1 LSTPSSVATPT
12 ATGNDVYGVNVVT
25 IGDRTGSIRSCPA
38 LRKVS
43 AVAGPNANRS
53 HAAAPAVPP
62 DRVAACAAAPA
73 GALPVPAPSCG
84 SAPRTGV
91 GARAVAA
98 TAPAPVADP
107 PASPDLTVNKVIA
120 GAGAAATSAV
130 VGSFFG
136 AAGTVLGAAL
146 GSVVS
151 MIATTIYQHS
161 LDRTRDTVKA
171 RIKLPGGR
179 TVDVAGKVEV
189 PAPRVAA
196 ADETG
201 RARVYVTPTGLTDQP
216 TAVLSAV
223 SPASP
228 PRPRRRWVVRTAL
241 TVGVFLIGLLAVTG
255 VELLKGS
262 TLARG
267 ETGTSVGRVVDP
279 QPVSADTTESTE
291 TAESTATTE
300 TSTTEPTDEAT
311 EPTATDESN
320 SDAERGAD
328 ATTDAPQ
335 RGSSSDEGDHDA
347 TSPVT
352 PTPTRAPSGG

>member
-1 LSTPSSVATPT
+1 MPQPPLSRPIAPLPPQRRPPAPYSSPP
-12 ATGNDVYGVNVVT
+12 
-25 IGDRTGSIRSCPA
+25 RP
-38 LRKVS
+38 
-43 AVAGPNANRS
+43 AGP
-53 HAAAPAVPP
+53 PP
-62 DRVAACAAAPA
+62 RTAA
-73 GALPVPAPSCG
+73 GA
-84 SAPRTGV
+84 RT
-91 GARAVAA
+91 AAA
-98 TAPAPVADP
+98 TASATVADP
-107 PASPDLTVNKVIA
+107 PAPPDLTVNKVIA

-130 VGSFFG
+130 AGSFFG

-179 TVDVAGKVEV
+179 TVDVAGGKVEV

-196 ADETG
+196 AGQTG

-279 QPVSADTTESTE
+279 RPVSTDTTESSE
-291 TAESTATTE
+291 TAEPTETTE
-300 TSTTEPTDEAT
+300 TSTSESTESA
-311 EPTATDESN
+311 EPTASEESD
-320 SDAERGAD
+320 SDAERGVT

-335 RGSSSDEGDHDA
+335 RGSSSDEGGRDA

-352 PTPTRAPSGG
+352 PAPTRAPSGG

>member
-1 LSTPSSVATPT
+1 
-12 ATGNDVYGVNVVT
+12 
-25 IGDRTGSIRSCPA
+25 
-38 LRKVS
+38 
-43 AVAGPNANRS
+43 
-53 HAAAPAVPP
+53 
-62 DRVAACAAAPA
+62 
-73 GALPVPAPSCG
+73 
-84 SAPRTGV
+84 
-91 GARAVAA
+91 
-98 TAPAPVADP
+98 
-107 PASPDLTVNKVIA
+107 
-120 GAGAAATSAV
+120 
-130 VGSFFG
+130 
-136 AAGTVLGAAL
+136 
-146 GSVVS
+146 

-196 ADETG
+196 AGETG
-201 RARVYVTPTGLTDQP
+201 RARVYVMPTGSADQP

-228 PRPRRRWVVRTAL
+228 ARPRRRWLVRTAL

-279 QPVSADTTESTE
+279 RPVSADTTKSSETAEPTETTETSTSESTE
-291 TAESTATTE
+291 TAE
-300 TSTTEPTDEAT
+300 
-311 EPTATDESN
+311 PTASEESN

-328 ATTDAPQ
+328 ATTGAPEN
-335 RGSSSDEGDHDA
+335 SPSSDAGNLDA

-352 PTPTRAPSGG
+352 PAPTRAPSGG

>member
-1 LSTPSSVATPT
+1 MPQPPPSRPIAPLPPQ
-12 ATGNDVYGVNVVT
+12 
-25 IGDRTGSIRSCPA
+25 RRPPA
-38 LRKVS
+38 PYSSPPRP
-43 AVAGPNANRS
+43 AGP
-53 HAAAPAVPP
+53 PP
-62 DRVAACAAAPA
+62 RTAA
-73 GALPVPAPSCG
+73 GA
-84 SAPRTGV
+84 RT
-91 GARAVAA
+91 AAA
-98 TAPAPVADP
+98 TAASAPVADK
-107 PASPDLTVNKVIA
+107 PAPPDLTINKVIA

-130 VGSFFG
+130 LGSFFG

-179 TVDVAGKVEV
+179 TVDVAGGKVEV

-196 ADETG
+196 AGETG

-228 PRPRRRWVVRTAL
+228 ARPPRRWVVPAAL

-262 TLARG
+262 TLSRG

-279 QPVSADTTESTE
+279 RPVSADTTESSETAEPTETMETSTSESTE
-291 TAESTATTE
+291 TA
-300 TSTTEPTDEAT
+300 

-335 RGSSSDEGDHDA
+335 SSSSGDEGDQDA

>member
-1 LSTPSSVATPT
+1 MPQPTPSRPIAPLPPQ
-12 ATGNDVYGVNVVT
+12 
-25 IGDRTGSIRSCPA
+25 RRPA
-38 LRKVS
+38 APYSYPPRP
-43 AVAGPNANRS
+43 AGP
-53 HAAAPAVPP
+53 P
-62 DRVAACAAAPA
+62 
-73 GALPVPAPSCG
+73 
-84 SAPRTGV
+84 PRTAA
-91 GARAVAA
+91 GARAAAA
-98 TAPAPVADP
+98 TASATVADP
-107 PASPDLTVNKVIA
+107 PAPPDLTVNKVIA

-130 VGSFFG
+130 AGSFFG

-196 ADETG
+196 AGETG

-279 QPVSADTTESTE
+279 RPVSADTTESPE
-291 TAESTATTE
+291 TAES
-300 TSTTEPTDEAT
+300 TEPTDEAT
-311 EPTATDESN
+311 EPTATDDSN
-320 SDAERGAD
+320 SDAQRGAN

-335 RGSSSDEGDHDA
+335 SGSSNDEGDHDA

>member
-1 LSTPSSVATPT
+1 MPQPPPSRPIAPLPPQ
-12 ATGNDVYGVNVVT
+12 
-25 IGDRTGSIRSCPA
+25 RRPPA
-38 LRKVS
+38 LYPYPPRP
-43 AVAGPNANRS
+43 AGPPPRIGAGART
-53 HAAAPAVPP
+53 AAGTASA
-62 DRVAACAAAPA
+62 RVAD
-73 GALPVPAPSCG
+73 
-84 SAPRTGV
+84 
-91 GARAVAA
+91 
-98 TAPAPVADP
+98 APAPP
-107 PASPDLTVNKVIA
+107 ELTVNKVIA

-130 VGSFFG
+130 FGSFFG

-151 MIATTIYQHS
+151 MIATTIYQRS

-196 ADETG
+196 AGETG
-201 RARVYVTPTGLTDQP
+201 RARVYVTPTGSADQP
-216 TAVLSAV
+216 TAVLAAV

-228 PRPRRRWVVRTAL
+228 ARPRRRWLVRTAL

-279 QPVSADTTESTE
+279 RPVSADTTKSSETAEPTETTETSTSESTE
-291 TAESTATTE
+291 TAE
-300 TSTTEPTDEAT
+300 
-311 EPTATDESN
+311 PTASEESN

-328 ATTDAPQ
+328 ATTGAPEN
-335 RGSSSDEGDHDA
+335 SPSSDAGNLDA

-352 PTPTRAPSGG
+352 PAPTRAPSGG

>member
-1 LSTPSSVATPT
+1 MPQPPLSRPIASP
-12 ATGNDVYGVNVVT
+12 
-25 IGDRTGSIRSCPA
+25 PA
-38 LRKVS
+38 QPRPP
-43 AVAGPNANRS
+43 APYPYPPRPAGP
-53 HAAAPAVPP
+53 P
-62 DRVAACAAAPA
+62 
-73 GALPVPAPSCG
+73 
-84 SAPRTGV
+84 PRTGV
-91 GARAVAA
+91 GARAAGA

-107 PASPDLTVNKVIA
+107 PASPDLTFNKVIA

-151 MIATTIYQHS
+151 MIATAIYQHS

-179 TVDVAGKVEV
+179 TVDVAGTVEV
-189 PAPRVAA
+189 PAPRVATTG
-196 ADETG
+196 ETG

-228 PRPRRRWVVRTAL
+228 ARPPRRWVVRTAL

-279 QPVSADTTESTE
+279 RPVSTDTTESSETAEPTETTATSTSESTE
-291 TAESTATTE
+291 TAQ
-300 TSTTEPTDEAT
+300 
-311 EPTATDESN
+311 PTASEESN

-328 ATTDAPQ
+328 ATTGAPEN
-335 RGSSSDEGDHDA
+335 SPSSDAGNLDA

-352 PTPTRAPSGG
+352 PAPIRAPSGG

>member
-1 LSTPSSVATPT
+1 MPQPPPSPSRL
-12 ATGNDVYGVNVVT
+12 
-25 IGDRTGSIRSCPA
+25 I
-38 LRKVS
+38 
-43 AVAGPNANRS
+43 
-53 HAAAPAVPP
+53 APLPP
-62 DRVAACAAAPA
+62 QRRP
-73 GALPVPAPSCG
+73 PAPYPPRPVG
-84 SAPRTGV
+84 PPPRTGA
-91 GARAVAA
+91 GARAAA
-98 TAPAPVADP
+98 ASASAPVADP
-107 PASPDLTVNKVIA
+107 PARPDLTVNKVIA

-196 ADETG
+196 AGETG

-228 PRPRRRWVVRTAL
+228 TRPRRRWVVRTAL

-279 QPVSADTTESTE
+279 RPASADTTESTQ
-291 TAESTATTE
+291 TAEPTATTQ

-320 SDAERGAD
+320 SDAGWGVNA
-328 ATTDAPQ
+328 ATDAPQ
-335 RGSSSDEGDHDA
+335 TSSSRDGGDHDA

>member
-1 LSTPSSVATPT
+1 MPQPTPSRPIAPLPPQRRPPVPYSYPP
-12 ATGNDVYGVNVVT
+12 
-25 IGDRTGSIRSCPA
+25 RP
-38 LRKVS
+38 
-43 AVAGPNANRS
+43 AGP
-53 HAAAPAVPP
+53 PP
-62 DRVAACAAAPA
+62 HTAA
-73 GALPVPAPSCG
+73 GA
-84 SAPRTGV
+84 RT
-91 GARAVAA
+91 AAA
-98 TAPAPVADP
+98 TASAPVADK
-107 PASPDLTVNKVIA
+107 PAPPDLTVNKVIA

-130 VGSFFG
+130 AGSLFG

-146 GSVVS
+146 GSVIS
-151 MIATTIYQHS
+151 IIATTIYQHS

-279 QPVSADTTESTE
+279 RHVSADPTESTE
-291 TAESTATTE
+291 TAES
-300 TSTTEPTDEAT
+300 TEPTDEAT
-311 EPTATDESN
+311 EPTATDDSN
-320 SDAERGAD
+320 SDAQRGAN
-328 ATTDAPQ
+328 ATTNAPQ
-335 RGSSSDEGDHDA
+335 SGSSSGSSNDEGDHDA

-352 PTPTRAPSGG
+352 PTPTRAPIGG

>member
-1 LSTPSSVATPT
+1 MPQPPPSRPIAPLP
-12 ATGNDVYGVNVVT
+12 AQ
-25 IGDRTGSIRSCPA
+25 RRPPA
-38 LRKVS
+38 LYPYPPRP
-43 AVAGPNANRS
+43 AGP
-53 HAAAPAVPP
+53 P
-62 DRVAACAAAPA
+62 
-73 GALPVPAPSCG
+73 
-84 SAPRTGV
+84 PRTGA
-91 GARAVAA
+91 GARTAAA
-98 TAPAPVADP
+98 TGSAPVADS
-107 PASPDLTVNKVIA
+107 PARPDLTVNKVIA

-196 ADETG
+196 AGETG
-201 RARVYVTPTGLTDQP
+201 RACVYVTPTGLTDQP

-223 SPASP
+223 SPASTARP
-228 PRPRRRWVVRTAL
+228 PRRWVVRTAL
-241 TVGVFLIGLLAVTG
+241 TVGVFLLGLLAVTG

-279 QPVSADTTESTE
+279 RPLSADTTQSTE
-291 TAESTATTE
+291 TAEPTETTQ

-320 SDAERGAD
+320 SDAERGVN

-335 RGSSSDEGDHDA
+335 SSSSSDEGDHDA

>member
-1 LSTPSSVATPT
+1 V
-12 ATGNDVYGVNVVT
+12 D
-25 IGDRTGSIRSCPA
+25 
-38 LRKVS
+38 
-43 AVAGPNANRS
+43 
-53 HAAAPAVPP
+53 PP
-62 DRVAACAAAPA
+62 
-73 GALPVPAPSCG
+73 
-84 SAPRTGV
+84 PRTDA
-91 GARAVAA
+91 GARAAA
-98 TAPAPVADP
+98 ASTSAPVADP
-107 PASPDLTVNKVIA
+107 PARPDLSVNKVIA

-196 ADETG
+196 AGETG

-228 PRPRRRWVVRTAL
+228 ARPRRRWVVRTAL

-279 QPVSADTTESTE
+279 RPVSTDTTESSETAEPTETTATSTSESTE
-291 TAESTATTE
+291 TAE
-300 TSTTEPTDEAT
+300 
-311 EPTATDESN
+311 PTASEESN

-328 ATTDAPQ
+328 ATTGAPEN
-335 RGSSSDEGDHDA
+335 SPSSDAGNLDA

-352 PTPTRAPSGG
+352 PAPTRAPSGG

>member
-1 LSTPSSVATPT
+1 MPQPSPSRPIAPLPPQ
-12 ATGNDVYGVNVVT
+12 
-25 IGDRTGSIRSCPA
+25 RRPA
-38 LRKVS
+38 APYSYPPRP
-43 AVAGPNANRS
+43 AGP
-53 HAAAPAVPP
+53 PP
-62 DRVAACAAAPA
+62 RTAA
-73 GALPVPAPSCG
+73 GA
-84 SAPRTGV
+84 RT
-91 GARAVAA
+91 AAA
-98 TAPAPVADP
+98 TASAPVADP
-107 PASPDLTVNKVIA
+107 PAPPDLTVNKVIA

-151 MIATTIYQHS
+151 IIATTIYQHS

-196 ADETG
+196 GETG

-216 TAVLSAV
+216 TAVLSSV

-241 TVGVFLIGLLAVTG
+241 TVSVFLIGLLAVTG

-279 QPVSADTTESTE
+279 RPVSADTTESPE
-291 TAESTATTE
+291 TAEST
-300 TSTTEPTDEAT
+300 EPTGDAT
-311 EPTATDESN
+311 EPTATDDSN
-320 SDAERGAD
+320 SDAQRGAN
-328 ATTDAPQ
+328 ATTNAPQ
-335 RGSSSDEGDHDA
+335 SGSSNDEGDHDA

-352 PTPTRAPSGG
+352 PTPIQAPSGG

>member
-1 LSTPSSVATPT
+1 LPCGRRDPS
-12 ATGNDVYGVNVVT
+12 
-25 IGDRTGSIRSCPA
+25 
-38 LRKVS
+38 
-43 AVAGPNANRS
+43 
-53 HAAAPAVPP
+53 
-62 DRVAACAAAPA
+62 
-73 GALPVPAPSCG
+73 
-84 SAPRTGV
+84 
-91 GARAVAA
+91 
-98 TAPAPVADP
+98 APVADP
-107 PASPDLTVNKVIA
+107 PASPDLTFNKVIA

-171 RIKLPGGR
+171 RIKLHGG

-196 ADETG
+196 AGETG
-201 RARVYVTPTGLTDQP
+201 RARVYVTPTGLTDQA
-216 TAVLSAV
+216 TAVPSAA

-279 QPVSADTTESTE
+279 RPVSADTTESTE
-291 TAESTATTE
+291 TAEST
-300 TSTTEPTDEAT
+300 EPTDEAG
-311 EPTATDESN
+311 EPTATDDSN
-320 SDAERGAD
+320 SDAQRGAN
-328 ATTDAPQ
+328 APTDAPQ
-335 RGSSSDEGDHDA
+335 RGSSNDEGDHDA

-352 PTPTRAPSGG
+352 PTPTQAPSGG

>member
-1 LSTPSSVATPT
+1 MPQPPSSRPIASLLPQRRPP
-12 ATGNDVYGVNVVT
+12 APYPYPP
-25 IGDRTGSIRSCPA
+25 RT
-38 LRKVS
+38 
-43 AVAGPNANRS
+43 AGP
-53 HAAAPAVPP
+53 P
-62 DRVAACAAAPA
+62 
-73 GALPVPAPSCG
+73 
-84 SAPRTGV
+84 PRTGA
-91 GARAVAA
+91 GARTAAA
-98 TAPAPVADP
+98 TASAPPADP
-107 PASPDLTVNKVIA
+107 PAPPDLTVNKVIA

-130 VGSFFG
+130 FGSFFG

-146 GSVVS
+146 GSVIS
-151 MIATTIYQHS
+151 MIATTLYQRS

-179 TVDVAGKVEV
+179 TVDVAGQVEV

-196 ADETG
+196 AGQSG
-201 RARVYVTPTGLTDQP
+201 RARVYVTPAGLADQP

-223 SPASP
+223 SPASAA
-228 PRPRRRWVVRTAL
+228 RPRRRWLVRTAL

-267 ETGTSVGRVVDP
+267 EAGTSVGRVVDP
-279 QPVSADTTESTE
+279 RPVSADTTKSSETAEPTETTQTSTSESTE
-291 TAESTATTE
+291 TAE
-300 TSTTEPTDEAT
+300 
-311 EPTATDESN
+311 PTASEESN

-328 ATTDAPQ
+328 ATTGAPEN
-335 RGSSSDEGDHDA
+335 SPSSDEGNLDA

>member
-1 LSTPSSVATPT
+1 MPQPSPSRLIAPLPPQ
-12 ATGNDVYGVNVVT
+12 
-25 IGDRTGSIRSCPA
+25 RRPPA
-38 LRKVS
+38 LYPYPPRP
-43 AVAGPNANRS
+43 AGP
-53 HAAAPAVPP
+53 P
-62 DRVAACAAAPA
+62 
-73 GALPVPAPSCG
+73 
-84 SAPRTGV
+84 PRTGA
-91 GARAVAA
+91 GARTAAA
-98 TAPAPVADP
+98 TASAPVANP
-107 PASPDLTVNKVIA
+107 PAPDLTVNKVIA

-196 ADETG
+196 AGEPG

-228 PRPRRRWVVRTAL
+228 ARPRRRWMVPAAL
-241 TVGVFLIGLLAVTG
+241 TVGVFLLGLLAVTG
-255 VELLKGS
+255 VELVKGS

-267 ETGTSVGRVVDP
+267 EAGTSVGRVVDP
-279 QPVSADTTESTE
+279 RPVSADTTESTE
-291 TAESTATTE
+291 TAESTETTQ

-320 SDAERGAD
+320 SAAERGVN
-328 ATTDAPQ
+328 ATTDTPQ
-335 RGSSSDEGDHDA
+335 SSSSTDEGDRDA

>member
-1 LSTPSSVATPT
+1 MPQPPPSRPIAAPPPQP
-12 ATGNDVYGVNVVT
+12 
-25 IGDRTGSIRSCPA
+25 RPPA
-38 LRKVS
+38 PYPPRP
-43 AVAGPNANRS
+43 AGP
-53 HAAAPAVPP
+53 P
-62 DRVAACAAAPA
+62 
-73 GALPVPAPSCG
+73 
-84 SAPRTGV
+84 PRTGA
-91 GARAVAA
+91 GTRTADA
-98 TAPAPVADP
+98 TASAPPADP
-107 PASPDLTVNKVIA
+107 PTPADLTVNKVIA

-179 TVDVAGKVEV
+179 TVDVAGTVEV

-196 ADETG
+196 TGETG

-228 PRPRRRWVVRTAL
+228 ARPPRRWVVRTAL

-255 VELLKGS
+255 VELVKGS
-262 TLARG
+262 TLVLR
-267 ETGTSVGRVVDP
+267 
-279 QPVSADTTESTE
+279 
-291 TAESTATTE
+291 
-300 TSTTEPTDEAT
+300 
-311 EPTATDESN
+311 N
-320 SDAERGAD
+320 
-328 ATTDAPQ
+328 
-335 RGSSSDEGDHDA
+335 
-347 TSPVT
+347 
-352 PTPTRAPSGG
+352 

>member
-1 LSTPSSVATPT
+1 MPQPPPSRRRIAPLPPQ
-12 ATGNDVYGVNVVT
+12 
-25 IGDRTGSIRSCPA
+25 RRPPA
-38 LRKVS
+38 PYPYPPRP
-43 AVAGPNANRS
+43 AGP
-53 HAAAPAVPP
+53 P
-62 DRVAACAAAPA
+62 
-73 GALPVPAPSCG
+73 
-84 SAPRTGV
+84 PRTGA
-91 GARAVAA
+91 GARTAAA
-98 TAPAPVADP
+98 TASAPVAEP
-107 PASPDLTVNKVIA
+107 PARPDLTVNKVIA

-130 VGSFFG
+130 VGSFYG

-196 ADETG
+196 AGETG
-201 RARVYVTPTGLTDQP
+201 RARVYVTPAGLTDQP

-228 PRPRRRWVVRTAL
+228 ARPRRRWVVRTAL

-279 QPVSADTTESTE
+279 RPVSPDPSESTE
-291 TAESTATTE
+291 PPDSTVTAE

-320 SDAERGAD
+320 NDAGWGIN

-335 RGSSSDEGDHDA
+335 SSSSSDEGGHDA
-347 TSPVT
+347 APPATPTPT

>member
-1 LSTPSSVATPT
+1 MPQPPLSRPLAPMPPQRRPSAPHP
-12 ATGNDVYGVNVVT
+12 YPP
-25 IGDRTGSIRSCPA
+25 RP
-38 LRKVS
+38 
-43 AVAGPNANRS
+43 AGP
-53 HAAAPAVPP
+53 P
-62 DRVAACAAAPA
+62 
-73 GALPVPAPSCG
+73 
-84 SAPRTGV
+84 PRTGA
-91 GARAVAA
+91 GARTAAA
-98 TAPAPVADP
+98 TGSAPVADS
-107 PASPDLTVNKVIA
+107 PARPDLTVNKVIA

-179 TVDVAGKVEV
+179 TVEVAGKVEV

-196 ADETG
+196 AGEPG
-201 RARVYVTPTGLTDQP
+201 RARVYVTPAGLANQP

-228 PRPRRRWVVRTAL
+228 ARPRRRWVVRTAL
-241 TVGVFLIGLLAVTG
+241 AVGVFLIGLLAVTG
-255 VELLKGS
+255 VELVKGS
-262 TLARG
+262 TLAWG

-279 QPVSADTTESTE
+279 RPVSADTTESTE
-291 TAESTATTE
+291 TAEST
-300 TSTTEPTDEAT
+300 EPTDEAT
-311 EPTATDESN
+311 EPTATDNSN
-320 SDAERGAD
+320 SDAERGVN

-335 RGSSSDEGDHDA
+335 RGSSNDEGDHDA

-352 PTPTRAPSGG
+352 PTPTQAPNGG

>member
-1 LSTPSSVATPT
+1 
-12 ATGNDVYGVNVVT
+12 
-25 IGDRTGSIRSCPA
+25 
-38 LRKVS
+38 
-43 AVAGPNANRS
+43 
-53 HAAAPAVPP
+53 
-62 DRVAACAAAPA
+62 
-73 GALPVPAPSCG
+73 
-84 SAPRTGV
+84 
-91 GARAVAA
+91 
-98 TAPAPVADP
+98 
-107 PASPDLTVNKVIA
+107 
-120 GAGAAATSAV
+120 
-130 VGSFFG
+130 
-136 AAGTVLGAAL
+136 VLGAAL

-179 TVDVAGKVEV
+179 TVDVTGTVEV

-196 ADETG
+196 TGETG

-228 PRPRRRWVVRTAL
+228 ARPPRRWVVPAAL

-262 TLARG
+262 TLSRG

-279 QPVSADTTESTE
+279 RPVSADTTESSE
-291 TAESTATTE
+291 TAEPTETTE
-300 TSTTEPTDEAT
+300 TSTSESTETA

-335 RGSSSDEGDHDA
+335 SSSSGDEGDQDA

>member
-1 LSTPSSVATPT
+1 MPQPPPSRRPIAPL
-12 ATGNDVYGVNVVT
+12 
-25 IGDRTGSIRSCPA
+25 PA
-38 LRKVS
+38 QRRPPVLYPYPPRPV
-43 AVAGPNANRS
+43 GP
-53 HAAAPAVPP
+53 P
-62 DRVAACAAAPA
+62 
-73 GALPVPAPSCG
+73 
-84 SAPRTGV
+84 PRTGA
-91 GARAVAA
+91 GAGPAAA
-98 TAPAPVADP
+98 TASAPVTNPSAR
-107 PASPDLTVNKVIA
+107 PDLTVNNVIA

-130 VGSFFG
+130 VGSFYG

-179 TVDVAGKVEV
+179 TVDVTGTVEV

-196 ADETG
+196 TGETG

-228 PRPRRRWVVRTAL
+228 ARPRRRWVVRTAL

-279 QPVSADTTESTE
+279 QPVSADTTGSTQ

-300 TSTTEPTDEAT
+300 TSTTEPTETA
-311 EPTATDESN
+311 EPTASEESN
-320 SDAERGAD
+320 SDD
-328 ATTDAPQ
+328 AGWGGVNASTDAPQ
-335 RGSSSDEGDHDA
+335 GSSSSDEGDHDA